1 MVMRGIFKESTQ
13 MRRNPGMTSGGV
25 AAGGGGRGGGNR
37 GPAVPLDEAGKKV
50 IREAW
55 DQFMKPY
62 LRG

>member
-1 MVMRGIFKESTQ
+1 
-13 MRRNPGMTSGGV
+13 MTSGGV